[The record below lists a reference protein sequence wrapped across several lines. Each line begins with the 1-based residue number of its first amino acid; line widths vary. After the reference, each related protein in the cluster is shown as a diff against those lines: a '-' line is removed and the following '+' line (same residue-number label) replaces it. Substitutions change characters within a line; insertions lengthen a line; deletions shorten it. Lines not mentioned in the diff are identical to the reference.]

1 MRRKVV
7 CTSINS
13 VGISQTATLDLPV
26 GKRRYFAVYALYKTN
41 AAQATIEADIA
52 EIRVIANGKVQRR
65 FSAADLNV
73 INATYGVP
81 FTLGMIPILFAK
93 PDARTLVGEE
103 GLAWGTANIDTL
115 RIEFDIGAGAVAPT
129 LSAFAE
135 VDDVA
140 APLGPIVKWFKESV
154 TAAGATVLNLT
165 TLAKRDSYAAIHA
178 RSVLITRIKV
188 TVDGLEIFDVDRA
201 TYVAML
207 ERRPETNM
215 QANNY
220 SLIFNDSAQVTDALP
235 MVKEE
240 GGRILPVQEF
250 RVDLTFSGAGTI
262 NLVTERVGNP
272 E

>member
-13 VGISQTATLDLPV
+13 VGIGQTASLDLPV
-26 GKRRYFAVYALYKTN
+26 GKRRYFGVYALYKTN
-41 AAQATIEADIA
+41 AAQATIEADIT

-81 FTLGMIPILFAK
+81 FTLGMIPILLSM
-93 PDARTLVGEE
+93 PSARTIDGEE
-103 GLAWGTANIDTL
+103 GLAWGTADVSTL
-115 RIEFDIGAGAVAPT
+115 RIEFDISGAAVAPT
-129 LSAFAE
+129 LTAFAE
-135 VDDVA
+135 VDDVL

-154 TAAGATVLNLT
+154 TAAGATTLNLT
-165 TLAKRDSYAAIHA
+165 TLPKRDSYAAIHA
-178 RSVLITRIKV
+178 RSALITRMKV

-201 TYVAML
+201 TYLAML
-207 ERRPETNM
+207 ERRPEFAL

-220 SLIFNDSAQVTDALP
+220 SLIFNDSSQVTDALP
-235 MVKEE
+235 MVKIEN
-240 GGRILPVQEF
+240 GQVIPVQEF
-250 RVDLTFSGAGTI
+250 RVDLTFSGAGTVV
-262 NLVTERVGNP
+262 LVSERVGNP